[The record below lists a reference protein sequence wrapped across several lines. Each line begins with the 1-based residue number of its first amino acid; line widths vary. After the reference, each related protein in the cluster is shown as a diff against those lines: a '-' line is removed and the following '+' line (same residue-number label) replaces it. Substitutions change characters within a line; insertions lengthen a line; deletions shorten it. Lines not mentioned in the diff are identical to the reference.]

1 VKARPQEG
9 LVILVGPT
17 GVGKTEVGYHV
28 ALLLEGEIVS
38 ADSRLVYRGMDI
50 GTAKPSRAMRDG
62 VAHHLIDIRNL
73 DEAYTCKTF
82 EREGRGVVRDILAR
96 GKTPV
101 VVGGTGLYVR
111 ALTDGIFEGPGR
123 DEALRARLAREAEA
137 EGRQYLWEKLKSVD
151 PEKARAIQPENLV
164 RVVRALEIYELTG
177 RRMSELEREAEA
189 LDTPCLKV
197 GLTRA
202 REELYHLIDRR
213 VDAMLEAGLVEE
225 VKRLA
230 EEGYGETPALRDSLG
245 YQEVLAYL
253 DGSIT
258 YAEAVRLIKRNT
270 RRFAKRQMTWFRK
283 EKDITW
289 IDITARTDFP
299 QVAREITA
307 RITSETRFRDT

>member
-1 VKARPQEG
+1 
-9 LVILVGPT
+9 VILIGPT
-17 GVGKTEVGYHV
+17 GVGKTEVGYHLAV
-28 ALLLEGEIVS
+28 LLGGEIVS

-50 GTAKPSRAMRDG
+50 GTAKPSRAMRDR
-62 VAHHLIDIRNL
+62 VVHHLIDIRNP

-82 EREGRGVVRDILAR
+82 EKEGRGAVRDILAR

-151 PEKARAIQPENLV
+151 PDKARTVDPKNLV

-177 RRMSELEREAEA
+177 RRMSELEREAEP
-189 LDTPCLKV
+189 LGIPYVRV

-202 REELYHLIDRR
+202 REELYGLIDRR
-213 VDAMLEAGLVEE
+213 VDAMLEAGLIEE
-225 VKRLA
+225 VRRLA
-230 EEGYGETPALRDSLG
+230 EEGYGETSALRDSLG

-283 EKDITW
+283 EEDITW
-289 IDITARTDFP
+289 LDITGRTDFP
-299 QVAREITA
+299 QIAKEIATA
-307 RITSETRFRDT
+307 IT